1 MNWRANEV
9 RHGDISL
16 SAEAFTLEGLW
27 TVEFRSSVGNTG
39 YGTVVF
45 DGKTAMGGTAGYY
58 YSGDYQIAGNV
69 LNVSLRVCRFNA
81 GLASV
86 FGPWEAFELQMLGTV
101 NEPEMKM
108 PGRMVGQPALKMA
121 IICTKRKD
129 N

>member
-1 MNWRANEV
+1 M
-9 RHGDISL
+9 
-16 SAEAFTLEGLW
+16 LEGLW
-27 TVEFRSSVGNTG
+27 TVEFRSSMGNTG

-58 YSGDYQIAGNV
+58 YSGNYQVDGNV
-69 LNVSLRVCRFNA
+69 LNASLRVYRFSA

-101 NEPEMKM
+101 NEPEMTM
-108 PGRMVGQPALKMA
+108 SGRMVGQRALKMA
-121 IICTKRKD
+121 IICTKRVD